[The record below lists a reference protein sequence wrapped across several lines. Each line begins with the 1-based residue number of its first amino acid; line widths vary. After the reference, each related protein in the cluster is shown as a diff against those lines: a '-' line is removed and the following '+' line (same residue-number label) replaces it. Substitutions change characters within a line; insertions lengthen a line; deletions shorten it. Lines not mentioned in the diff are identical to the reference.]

1 MHVWPHVFFARC
13 KFLEVVMYI
22 MRRKEKKEPPEKRE
36 KKKKMRRK
44 KKSERQE
51 NQPIKSEPNRDE
63 NLERA
68 LMDTTKVK
76 EIKG

>member
-1 MHVWPHVFFARC
+1 MATRLFCEVQVFGGGHVYNEEERKERASRE
-13 KFLEVVMYI
+13 KRE
-22 MRRKEKKEPPEKRE
+22 KEKKETI
-36 KKKKMRRK
+36 K

-51 NQPIKSEPNRDE
+51 NQPMKSEPNRDE

>member
-1 MHVWPHVFFARC
+1 
-13 KFLEVVMYI
+13 
-22 MRRKEKKEPPEKRE
+22 
-36 KKKKMRRK
+36 MRRK

-51 NQPIKSEPNRDE
+51 NQPMKSEPNRDE